1 MAPAGFVFGFV
12 VVVVGA
18 LGAPAAVEA
27 AAAPRAKYL
36 GSRFRAAKRG
46 WSARRGGASGR
57 VVIVYLSRLGWVG
70 LWGAH
75 ALGVR
80 LRCLGGRGRD
90 AVVLLPRMGV
100 EDR

>member
-1 MAPAGFVFGFV
+1 MAGFVFGFV

-27 AAAPRAKYL
+27 VAVPRAKYL

-57 VVIVYLSRLGWVG
+57 VLVIVYLSRLGGWDY
-70 LWGAH
+70 
-75 ALGVR
+75 
-80 LRCLGGRGRD
+80 GGRM
-90 AVVLLPRMGV
+90 L
-100 EDR
+100 